1 MTAAR
6 ARGGL
11 KLAIAK
17 PGRRGMFVPMP
28 AKPSEPRGRPA
39 ETPHYHGHRE
49 RLRERFHG
57 AGPDALSDY
66 ELLEMALFPA
76 LPRRDTKPLAKTLL
90 KTFGSFAEVIHAPV
104 ARLRE
109 IDGIGD
115 AAINQLKLIAA
126 AASRIAKGQLKHRT
140 MLSSWNDVID
150 YCRTSM
156 AFADKEQFRIL
167 FLDKRNQLISD
178 EVQQT
183 GTVDHTPVYPRE
195 VIKRALEL
203 SATAILLV
211 HNHPSGDPTP
221 SQADIQMTR
230 AIIDIAGPLG
240 IAVHDHLIVG
250 KNGHASM
257 KGLRL
262 I

>member
-1 MTAAR
+1 LQKLTGAACLP
-6 ARGGL
+6 A
-11 KLAIAK
+11 
-17 PGRRGMFVPMP
+17 MP
-28 AKPSEPRGRPA
+28 AKPSEPREQPA

-49 RLRERFHG
+49 RLRERFFG

-76 LPRRDTKPLAKTLL
+76 RHQAAGKNPAQDIRLVRR
-90 KTFGSFAEVIHAPV
+90 VIHAPV

-109 IDGIGD
+109 IDGIGE
-115 AAINQLKLIAA
+115 ASINQLKLIAA
-126 AASRIAKGQLKHRT
+126 AASRVAKGQVNKRAL
-140 MLSSWNDVID
+140 LSSWNDVID

-230 AIIDIAGPLG
+230 AIIDIAAPLG
-240 IAVHDHLIVG
+240 ISVHDHLIVG

>member
-1 MTAAR
+1 
-6 ARGGL
+6 
-11 KLAIAK
+11 
-17 PGRRGMFVPMP
+17 MFVPMP
-28 AKPSEPRGRPA
+28 AKPSEPKDQSA
-39 ETPHYHGHRE
+39 ETPHYLGHRE

-57 AGPDALSDY
+57 VGPDALSDY

-90 KTFGSFAEVIHAPV
+90 KTFGSFAEVIHAPET
-104 ARLRE
+104 RLRE

-115 AAINQLKLIAA
+115 AAITQLKLIAA
-126 AASRIAKGQLKHRT
+126 AASRIAKGQMQQRT

-150 YCRTSM
+150 YCRNSM

-178 EVQQT
+178 EVQQV

-203 SATAILLV
+203 SATAVILV

-221 SQADIQMTR
+221 SQADIHMTK